1 LIVFLLES
9 VHNKGVNI
17 MQVLESSTC
26 IAHYCLQRRIARGG
40 MSHVYLAQDIFT
52 EQLVA
57 LKLVDKNQSEHY
69 ERLQREIR
77 TLSDLTHN
85 HILPTLDYGPYHSW
99 YYLVTPYIEHGTL
112 RERLARGPLTIKEAG
127 SILEQVTSALQ
138 FAHDHGVIHRD
149 IKPSNILLRNGDHV
163 YLTDF
168 GLVKLLD
175 EASDITQT
183 GCMPGTP
190 AYVAPELIEHDA
202 TPKSDIY
209 ALGIVLYQ
217 MLTGHVP
224 FKSTTPIGAYW
235 KHLSVS
241 PQPPSVYNPAIPPAI
256 DAVVLHALEKNPEHR
271 FARADEFAQS
281 YRQALV
287 GARTI
292 TYPPI
297 ETQPVGT
304 GFITSALQYRH
315 ASVAGRRRAVAVL
328 LAAVIFFFITPL
340 WLGFTYYS
348 IHYRSELP
356 TLLHAS
362 VPLTV
367 DHLPVTLDFPPT
379 SLSHHHQPLPAITL
393 APPPPSAS
401 AGWSWSYQSPPPHK
415 HRQKHK
421 ADDKQEHKADDKQKQ
436 ESQAEDR
443 SAQNSINS
451 SPEQSSNQLSNMPH
465 RKAWHVRQ
473 PDVRPLLLLQIP

>member
-1 LIVFLLES
+1 
-9 VHNKGVNI
+9 
-17 MQVLESSTC
+17 MQVLEASTR

-57 LKLVDKNQSEHY
+57 LKLVDKNQSEHC

-77 TLSDLTHN
+77 ALSDLTHN

-127 SILEQVTSALQ
+127 SILEQVASALQ
-138 FAHDHGVIHRD
+138 FAHDHGIIHRD
-149 IKPSNILLRNGDHV
+149 IKPSNILLRNGEHV

-183 GCMPGTP
+183 GCMLGTP

-241 PQPPSVYNPAIPPAI
+241 PQPPSMYNPAIPPAI

-281 YRQALV
+281 YQQTLV
-287 GARTI
+287 AARTI
-292 TYPPI
+292 TYPAI
-297 ETQPVGT
+297 ETQPVRT
-304 GFITSALQYRH
+304 GFITSRLQYQY
-315 ASVAGRRRAVAVL
+315 AAVAGRRREIAVL

-348 IHYRSELP
+348 VHYRPELP
-356 TLLHAS
+356 AILHAS
-362 VPLTV
+362 VSLSV
-367 DHLPVTLDFPPT
+367 NHLPSTLDFPPAR
-379 SLSHHHQPLPAITL
+379 LSHHHQPLPAITP
-393 APPPPSAS
+393 APPPPPAS
-401 AGWSWSYQSPPPHK
+401 AGWSWSYRSPLPHQSPSPDK

-421 ADDKQEHKADDKQKQ
+421 VDDKQKHKVGDKQKHKADDKQKQ
-436 ESQAEDR
+436 EAQAEDR
-443 SAQNSINS
+443 SAQNLIKS
-451 SPEQSSNQLSNMPH
+451 SPEQSSIQLSNMPH
-465 RKAWHVRQ
+465 LPVQHVQQ
-473 PDVRPLLLLQIP
+473 PDVRPLLPLQIP